1 MRIFWNEPALTDN
14 LNVGYV
20 VIDGANRNILENNN
34 AARNGSYDM
43 ELTTDSYRFGFL
55 TPMSYDNTVNA
66 GSFQNIRIK
75 DCGRNNKITG
85 GIKVNTT
92 TDPCN

>member
-1 MRIFWNEPALTDN
+1 
-14 LNVGYV
+14 
-20 VIDGANRNILENNN
+20 
-34 AARNGSYDM
+34 M